1 MSEWLKNIVG
11 FLLIVSIVMQMLPG
25 KKYEQYVKLFTGFL
39 LILIV
44 LQPVLKIGSAN
55 SFLEQTIEEF
65 VAQQEILERKIG
77 TETEDFREQSER
89 LQPGWR
95 EQVSVSPV
103 ETVEVILDE

>member
-11 FLLIVSIVMQMLPG
+11 FLLIVSIVMQVLPG

-89 LQPGWR
+89 LQPGWM